1 MGWKSTINLT
11 RSQAITAILSTIKKT
26 PYDNM
31 TNDELTNIM
40 YGLDMGDDTDKPYY
54 GHNFNIVDDE

>member
-1 MGWKSTINLT
+1 
-11 RSQAITAILSTIKKT
+11 
-26 PYDNM
+26 M